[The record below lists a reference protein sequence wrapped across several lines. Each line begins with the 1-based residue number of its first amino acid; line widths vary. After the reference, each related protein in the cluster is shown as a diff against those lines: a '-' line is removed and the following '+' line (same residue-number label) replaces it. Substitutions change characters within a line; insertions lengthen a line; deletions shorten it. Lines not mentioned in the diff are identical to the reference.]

1 MVIEQRDNRLML
13 TRLARE
19 LVGDLQNL
27 VRLKD
32 VIDISTDLGSLQDG
46 KEGWRLL

>member
-27 VRLKD
+27 LSLKD
-32 VIDISTDLGSLQDG
+32 VIDMISTDLGSLQDG
-46 KEGWRLL
+46 KEG